1 MKNVLVRQPVGS
13 FPICMH
19 IRVFG
24 HTRTNY
30 SYLWKMDLFA
40 CLYAHYQ
47 FVRTLRIETH
57 RHISL
62 AYEKWTSSPTFST
75 HLSYLFAYQ
84 EKQTRYEKWTTIKIM
99 LFAHFS
105 DNTWF
110 FFRTLS
116 SFFFFPDMRKQK
128 WNGTSRWVAIRT
140 WEKKKM
146 IYTLHFLFL
155 CFHLLFSCCIVA
167 LFYASCLRLT
177 FH

>member
-116 SFFFFPDMRKQK
+116 SFFFFL
-128 WNGTSRWVAIRT
+128 I
-140 WEKKKM
+140 WENKSGMVRPGEWPYAPGKKKRW
-146 IYTLHFLFL
+146 YTL
-155 CFHLLFSCCIVA
+155 CTFSFFAFIYYFRVV
-167 LFYASCLRLT
+167 
-177 FH
+177 